1 MRIIGSIFKT
11 IFDIILNMKA
21 ELTTKPIGGYNN
33 TVTFSRANS
42 NGVIPF
48 EFISHSN
55 RKSSALAATN
65 LEEKNLF
72 TQEEKFSQFVVVLKN
87 GDFVTRFDCKS
98 EVEEL
103 ALLSRAKMMVELE
116 YQKRVHQLKGE

>member
-1 MRIIGSIFKT
+1 MNQEI
-11 IFDIILNMKA
+11 N
-21 ELTTKPIGGYNN
+21 TKQYTGGYNN
-33 TVTFSRANS
+33 AVTFSRANS

-48 EFISHSN
+48 EVNSHSS
-55 RKSSALAATN
+55 RRLSSLAATN
-65 LEEKNLF
+65 LKEKNLF

-116 YQKRVHQLKGE
+116 YQKRVHQLKGEESTIRAVA